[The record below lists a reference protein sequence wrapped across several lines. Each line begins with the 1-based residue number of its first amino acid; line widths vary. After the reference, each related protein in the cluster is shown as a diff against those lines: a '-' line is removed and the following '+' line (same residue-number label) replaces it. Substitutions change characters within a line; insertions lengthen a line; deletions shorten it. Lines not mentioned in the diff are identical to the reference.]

1 MPIYRAPRPPR
12 VILSGLEGNES
23 LFEVLLTAM
32 PSPEWRAAFVRL
44 PGRLT
49 SVRYAPD
56 VGRVTVQK
64 AGLNFRTAPA
74 EVDGWLRRLDRWI
87 TRIRSWR
94 SERRA
99 LQGAQLRASN

>member
-1 MPIYRAPRPPR
+1 MAVHRAPGPPR

-23 LFEVLLTAM
+23 LFEVLLTAI
-32 PSPEWRAAFVRL
+32 PSPEWRAALVRP

-64 AGLNFRTAPA
+64 AGIHFRTAPD

-87 TRIRSWR
+87 AYANSVVQ
-94 SERRA
+94 E
-99 LQGAQLRASN
+99 

>member
-1 MPIYRAPRPPR
+1 LPGRRLVDLTAVAIHRLPGPPR

-23 LFEVLLTAM
+23 LFEVLLTAI
-32 PSPEWRAAFVRL
+32 PSPEWRAAFVRP

-49 SVRYAPD
+49 GVRYAPD

-64 AGLNFRTAPA
+64 AGIHFRTAPA

-87 TRIRSWR
+87 AYANSVV
-94 SERRA
+94 EE
-99 LQGAQLRASN
+99 